1 MVIFNKMR
9 VRLLYENKFVNNSE
23 GEEKDDDPFILQV
36 DYIVPEQ
43 AVLIT
48 ENGRFLLH
56 RLLL

>member
-1 MVIFNKMR
+1 MR